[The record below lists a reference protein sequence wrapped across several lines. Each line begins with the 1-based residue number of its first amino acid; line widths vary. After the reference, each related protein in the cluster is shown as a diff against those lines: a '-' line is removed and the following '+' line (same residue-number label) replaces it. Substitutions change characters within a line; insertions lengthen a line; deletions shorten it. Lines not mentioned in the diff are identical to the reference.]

1 MNKNCWQMTNDLTLH
16 HRLAPIQRGLTC
28 WWKIADSQPLEHRKI
43 GYIDLKPKSLIY
55 IIAQQTGLLARIKT
69 DPALKSP

>member
-1 MNKNCWQMTNDLTLH
+1 MNKHSWQMTNHLPLH
-16 HRLAPIQRGLTC
+16 HRLTLIQRGLSC
-28 WWKIADSQPLEHRKI
+28 WLKIADSQPLEHRKI